1 MDENAFMHTLGTVNP
16 KPCAFE
22 KAILSRRCA
31 CVLAD
36 KRFVAEREM
45 VACQVMA
52 EREKCDEL
60 LSLLRQGSAF
70 ALKLTHIAPK
80 LSYAQEVKVQCGGL
94 LGLQHEMDGA
104 DEVGDVHAL
113 VEEARQKFGSFEAIP
128 YSRIVQSVVNFQVR
142 KRPAQE

>member
-31 CVLAD
+31 CTLAD

-45 VACQVMA
+45 VACKVPEQ
-52 EREKCDEL
+52 REKCNDL
-60 LSLLRQGSAF
+60 LTLLRQGSAF
-70 ALKLTHIAPK
+70 ALKLTHIAPQ

-104 DEVGDVHAL
+104 DEVSNVTDL
-113 VEEARQKFGSFEAIP
+113 VESARQKFGSFEDIP

-142 KRPAQE
+142 KRPGKE

>member
-31 CVLAD
+31 CALED
-36 KRFVAEREM
+36 KRYVAEREM
-45 VACQVMA
+45 VACQLPQ

-60 LSLLRQGSAF
+60 LALLRQGSAF

-94 LGLQHEMDGA
+94 LGIQHEMNGA
-104 DEVGDVHAL
+104 DEVSDVHAL
-113 VEEARQKFGSFEAIP
+113 VEEARQKFGSFEEIP
-128 YSRIVQSVVNFQVR
+128 YSRIVQSIVNYQVR
-142 KRPAQE
+142 KRPAKE

>member
-31 CVLAD
+31 CALAD

-45 VACQVMA
+45 VACQVA
-52 EREKCDEL
+52 QEREKCAEL
-60 LSLLRQGSAF
+60 LDLLRQGSAF

-94 LGLQHEMDGA
+94 LGLQHEMDGTH
-104 DEVGDVHAL
+104 EVSDVHAL
-113 VEEARQKFGSFEAIP
+113 VEEARLKFGSFEEVP
-128 YSRIVQSVVNFQVR
+128 YSKIVQSVVNFQVR

>member
-1 MDENAFMHTLGTVNP
+1 MDEKAFMHTLGAVVP

-31 CVLAD
+31 CTLAD
-36 KRFVAEREM
+36 KRYVAEREI
-45 VACQVMA
+45 VACQVMQ
-52 EREKCDEL
+52 EREKCNDL
-60 LSLLRQGSAF
+60 LTLLRQGSAF
-70 ALKLTHIAPK
+70 ALKLTHIAPQ

-94 LGLQHEMDGA
+94 LGLQLEMDGT

-113 VEEARQKFGSFEAIP
+113 VESARQKFGSFEEVP

-142 KRPAQE
+142 KRPAKE